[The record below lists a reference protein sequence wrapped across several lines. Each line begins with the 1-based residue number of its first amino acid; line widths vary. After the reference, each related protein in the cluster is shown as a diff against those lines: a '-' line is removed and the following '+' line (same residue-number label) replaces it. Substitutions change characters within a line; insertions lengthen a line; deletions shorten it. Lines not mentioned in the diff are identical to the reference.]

1 MIYEAGN
8 YDVAIIGAGHAGCEA
23 ALAAARMGAKTI
35 LFTLSMENIALMP
48 CNPSVGG
55 PAKAQLVREL
65 DALGGEMGVNIDKA
79 NLQVRTINTGKGPA
93 VQALRAQADKYEYQ
107 QEMYKTLLSERNLD
121 IVMTEIEEIQSD
133 DNKVTA
139 VISKTGARFICKA
152 IVLTS
157 GTYLKARIIIGELAF
172 PGGPGNQFPAAKLSD
187 SLTKL
192 GLSLGR
198 FKTGTPPRIDKK
210 TVDFSKMIEQAG
222 DEEIL
227 KFSFISPKDKR
238 EQVSC
243 WLTHSNPKTHQ
254 IVMDNL
260 DRAPMYTG
268 MIKGIGARYCPS
280 FEDKVV
286 RFANKESHQL
296 FIEPEGRATD
306 EMYVQGMNTSLPED
320 VQIKVLR
327 SIAGLENVRIMR
339 TGYAIEYDY
348 VIPAQLKLS
357 LECKDIS
364 GLFTAGQINGTSGYE
379 EAAAQGLI
387 AGINAALKVQ
397 SKEAFTLKRS
407 EAYIGVMIDDLVNK
421 EIDEP
426 YRLLT
431 SRAEYRLLLRQDN
444 ADLRLTKKGREI
456 GLCTD
461 YRWKV
466 FMDKEDKLNRDLEL
480 LKTNTY
486 TPVDEKMA
494 KFLLSKNTPLLKD
507 RVSLWD
513 ILKRTEIKLDDFIS
527 EGFFDDFSLEERDIK
542 EQLEI
547 QSKYEGYLK
556 KQEAQVARF
565 EKMENKKI
573 PTDINFDEVYGL
585 ANEALQKLKLI
596 KPESIGQAS
605 RVSGVNPADINVL
618 LIYLEKRKRK

>member
-397 SKEAFTLKRS
+397 GKEAFTLKRS

-494 KFLLSKNTPLLKD
+494 KFLLSKNTPFLKD